1 MNKDDAQKIAKLAVA
16 PLMAHSRA
24 LLAHRTD
31 RLKLSSVREGTGWR
45 FTFAITEAAS
55 DSTPSTDATAATA
68 APPPATIWL
77 DVLVSA
83 DGAPT
88 VNERHALAALLAR

>member
-16 PLMAHSRA
+16 PIMAQSRA
-24 LLAHRTD
+24 LLAQRTD

-55 DSTPSTDATAATA
+55 AATPSTAASV
-68 APPPATIWL
+68 APPPATVWL
-77 DVLVSA
+77 DVVISA
-83 DGAPT
+83 DGATT
-88 VNERHALAALLAR
+88 VDERHALAALLAR

>member
-16 PLMAHSRA
+16 PIMAHSRA
-24 LLAHRTD
+24 LLARRTD

-45 FTFAITEAAS
+45 FTFAIAEAAS
-55 DSTPSTDATAATA
+55 DSTPSTAPTA

-77 DVLVSA
+77 DVLVGA

-88 VNERHALAALLAR
+88 VDERHALAALLAR

>member
-1 MNKDDAQKIAKLAVA
+1 MNKDDAQKIAKQAVA
-16 PLMAHSRA
+16 PIMAHSRA
-24 LLAHRTD
+24 LLAQRTE

-55 DSTPSTDATAATA
+55 AATPSTAA

-77 DVLVSA
+77 DVLVGA
-83 DGAPT
+83 DGATT
-88 VNERHALAALLAR
+88 VDERHALAALLAR